1 MESGNTKSEAIHA
14 TVQRRFEQMRHDG
27 AGCVNAY
34 QGAARPD
41 IVLPK
46 VLSRGHLRMLLN
58 EHRRREYPGLHN
70 VIRCSIIFSD
80 IKG

>member
-1 MESGNTKSEAIHA
+1 MESGNTKSESIHA
-14 TVQRRFEQMRHDG
+14 TVQRGFEQMRHDG
-27 AGCVNAY
+27 VGCVDAY

-46 VLSRGHLRMLLN
+46 VLSRGHLRMLRN

-70 VIRCSIIFSD
+70 VIVLSYNF
-80 IKG
+80 